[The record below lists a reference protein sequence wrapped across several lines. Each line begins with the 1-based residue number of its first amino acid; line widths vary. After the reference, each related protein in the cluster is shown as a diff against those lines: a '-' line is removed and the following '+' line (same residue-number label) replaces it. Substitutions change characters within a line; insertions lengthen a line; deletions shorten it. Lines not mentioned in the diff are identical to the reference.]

1 MCCSTFSPSKQN
13 LKGSIPMKTIITKL
27 PFEKTTKEFLAELE
41 AKIMSPN
48 TIEGY
53 GKDLRLIQRYL
64 EEKKNRPITL
74 QDFQTES
81 IEEFLNYL
89 QNARH
94 YQPVSVNRHLSTYRS
109 FSKFCVKKEYASKN
123 VTDAIE
129 KRKCQQKERCFL
141 SANEVNI
148 LLDNIKHPHI
158 LACVQTLYFTG
169 LRINECLTLTLD
181 DVDFNRK
188 IIHVRHGKGNKERF
202 VPINDK
208 LEKILQNYLMN
219 VREGTG
225 DLFFSLKKT
234 NSLSRQYVNRE
245 LNKVTKQLGWKK
257 HITAHVLRHSF
268 ASNLVSSNVNIV
280 AVQKLL
286 GHSSLKTTSGYLHL
300 ANEELVDAVSVL

>member
-1 MCCSTFSPSKQN
+1 ME
-13 LKGSIPMKTIITKL
+13 TIITKL
-27 PFEKTTKEFLAELE
+27 PFEKTAKEFLVELE
-41 AKIMSPN
+41 NKSMSPN
-48 TIEGY
+48 TVEGY

-89 QNARH
+89 QKVRH

-109 FSKFCVKKEYASKN
+109 FSRFCVKKKYVLNN

-129 KRKCQQKERCFL
+129 KRKCQQKERCYL
-141 SANEVNI
+141 NTNEVNI
-148 LLDNIKHPHI
+148 LLNHIKHPHI

-169 LRINECLTLTLD
+169 LRINECLTLRLD
-181 DVDFNRK
+181 DVDFNERK
-188 IIHVRHGKGNKERF
+188 IRVRHGKGNKERF

-225 DLFFSLKKT
+225 DLFFSLKKS
-234 NSLSRQYVNRE
+234 NSLSRQYVNAE

-257 HITAHVLRHSF
+257 HVTAHVLRHSF

-286 GHSSLKTTSGYLHL
+286 GHASLKTTSGYLHL
-300 ANEELVDAVSVL
+300 ASEELVDAVSVL